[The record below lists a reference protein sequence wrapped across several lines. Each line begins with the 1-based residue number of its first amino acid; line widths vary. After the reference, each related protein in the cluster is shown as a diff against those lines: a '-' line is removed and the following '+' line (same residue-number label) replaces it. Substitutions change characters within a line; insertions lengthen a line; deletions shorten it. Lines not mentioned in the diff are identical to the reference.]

1 MSSPSDIVS
10 VTEYVRAHE
19 KSSLKKL
26 IVGTC
31 IGRAV

>member
-1 MSSPSDIVS
+1 MSSPSDNAS